1 MEQKKENKILFAE
14 DNEYDLEL
22 ALRQLNSSGINFVS
36 KCVENRSEFISEIQ
50 KFEPDIII
58 CDYYLPDFN
67 GLSAI
72 RYVRENTPSIPVI
85 ITTGSIN
92 EETAVEC
99 MKAGASDY
107 VLKDQL
113 RRLPFSVNEILQ
125 KTSIQKARQQA
136 EAALIAS
143 EAKFTSLINNISN
156 IAVQG
161 FCTDGT
167 IKYWNKASEQ
177 LYYYSEKE
185 VIGKSIFDL
194 IVPQGLVDN
203 MKKEFSQ
210 MIESGKIPPAE
221 ELELMRKDGSLVHV
235 YSNKALY
242 KLNGGDIE
250 IYCIDIDL
258 TDRKRAEKALN
269 ESETNYR
276 NLVENA
282 HIGIYQSTIEGKFL
296 FVNDALA
303 RVLDYSSA
311 EELLGVAVETIYFY
325 PEERTDFLQT
335 ISEFNVVSD
344 FETTFV
350 SKYGHK
356 KDVIISGYLKD
367 EKIAGIILDITERK
381 LVEKELLKAKEKAE
395 ESDKLKSS
403 FLANLSHE
411 VRTPMNGIL
420 GFAELLLEKSLDE
433 ESKRFYVETISQ
445 NSNQLLKIIS
455 DIIEISKIQTEQL
468 SVNYREFAIN
478 DLLTNLENEYREI
491 AGKKMLDLSFQE
503 TCTHENLVVISDE
516 SKIKHILSHLL
527 DNAIKFT
534 KEGGVILNCY
544 NEGNTLE
551 FEVIDSGIG
560 INPDHAE
567 LIFEPFRQGDYEL
580 NRKYG
585 GNGLGLSIARAY
597 AELLDGKI
605 RLSSNQHGG
614 STFTFSLPIKFKT
627 TDIEFDVADLSDIPD
642 YSKFT
647 FLIAEDEHTNYAYIK
662 KLLMPTGASLLKATT
677 GKQVLEIL
685 EHNSNINLIFM
696 DIKMPEIDGL
706 EATRTL
712 KKTRPELPVI
722 ATTAYAMTGDKDRC
736 TAAGCDGYVAK
747 PIRKTEL
754 FRIIKK
760 VLSE

>member
-1 MEQKKENKILFAE
+1 MERKKEYKILFAE

-22 ALRQLNSSGINFVS
+22 ALRQLNSSGITFES
-36 KCVENRSEFISEIQ
+36 KCVENRIDFIREIQ
-50 KFEPDIII
+50 EFDPDIII
-58 CDYYLPDFN
+58 CDYYLPDFD

-72 RYVRENTPSIPVI
+72 RYIQENNPSIPVI

-113 RRLPFSVNEILQ
+113 RRLPFSINEFLQ
-125 KTSIQKARQQA
+125 KSSIQKARQQA
-136 EAALIAS
+136 ETALRES

-161 FCTDGT
+161 FCADGT
-167 IKYWNKASEQ
+167 IKYWNRASEQ
-177 LYYYSEKE
+177 LYYYSEDE
-185 VIGKSIFDL
+185 ALGKNIFDL
-194 IVPQGLVDN
+194 IVPSELVEN
-203 MKKEFSQ
+203 MKQEFSQ
-210 MIESGKIPPAE
+210 MIESGKIPSAE
-221 ELELMRKDGSLVHV
+221 ELKLMRKDGSQVHV
-235 YSNKALY
+235 YSNKAFY
-242 KLNGGDIE
+242 RLNGGDIE

-258 TDRKRAEKALN
+258 TDRKKAEKALN
-269 ESETNYR
+269 ESENNYR

-303 RVLDYSSA
+303 KVLDYSSA
-311 EELLGVAVETIYFY
+311 EELLGIAVERIYFY
-325 PEERTDFLQT
+325 PEDRIDFIKT
-335 ISEFNVVSD
+335 ISELDVIRD
-344 FETTFV
+344 FETTLV

-367 EKIAGIILDITERK
+367 EKIAGIILDITDRK
-381 LVEKELLKAKEKAE
+381 LVEKELLKAKDKAE

-420 GFAELLLEKSLDE
+420 GFAELLLEKSLDD
-433 ESKRFYVETISQ
+433 ESKRFFVETIFQ

-478 DLLTNLENEYREI
+478 EMLINLENEYREI
-491 AGKKMLDLSFQE
+491 AGKKMLDLNFSE
-503 TCTHENLVVISDE
+503 TCTLEKLVVISDE

-534 KEGGVILNCY
+534 NTGGVKLNCSNY
-544 NEGNTLE
+544 DNLIK

-560 INPDHAE
+560 VNPDHAE
-567 LIFEPFRQGDYEL
+567 LIFEPFRQGEYEL

-605 RLSSNQHGG
+605 LFYSNQDGG

-627 TDIEFDVADLSDIPD
+627 TDVEFDVADLSDIPD
-642 YSKFT
+642 YSNYT

-677 GKQVLEIL
+677 GKQVLEIV
-685 EHNSNINLIFM
+685 EHNSNISLIFM

-706 EATRTL
+706 EATRNL
-712 KKTRPELPVI
+712 KKKRPELPII
-722 ATTAYAMTGDKDRC
+722 ATTAYAMTGDKERC
-736 TAAGCDGYVAK
+736 IAAGCDGYVAK